1 MGKGIF
7 FMEHSLLQARRR
19 ARRIQR
25 RALCLMIPFFLLV
38 FAGVAGYS
46 WLALHAAEAS
56 LSLRLENTL
65 TSQAHAR
72 ADALGAWAEELREQ
86 ARRITDADVIRLF
99 TAEVHKLGD
108 TDVEPLLHVA
118 QAPTAPDT
126 STLPQ
131 TLQTLA
137 PRVPLLHSLLA
148 DLLKRGQFLSARLA
162 DTRLR
167 CFLSTHTPPTP
178 LTVQEQEYARKA
190 LESAHI
196 EVSPVQMVDGRSRIT
211 LFSPLIAPDYLQ
223 QELGTAPLGLLC
235 LDYDVTDRLS
245 LQHADME
252 ESSGRLLQQG
262 VTGLEELVPADQG
275 GLRPLPDWKTDDT
288 GALPLA
294 VRTSPEGTDV
304 FSLALPVEGI
314 PWLAEEELPQALAG
328 KEYREQRRSIVIHAA
343 AALVLTLCLLG
354 LFWWRLR
361 GKGEQEVAEELGRLY
376 RTVNRQKQLLHG
388 ITQAL
393 IDGILLQNQQGVIQY
408 VNPAFAALTGR
419 DASEILGQPVAAVLG
434 AAAAE
439 QLKTHTD
446 SVFRHRSPAVFTGT
460 LDLGSGEAS
469 YRITCSPY
477 CETNGEITG
486 MVCVFQICQQADA
499 CAASVPVEGD
509 WRA

>member
-1 MGKGIF
+1 
-7 FMEHSLLQARRR
+7 MEHSLLQARRR
-19 ARRIQR
+19 SRRTLR
-25 RALCLMIPFFLLV
+25 RALCLMIPLFLLV
-38 FAGVAGYS
+38 FAGVVGCS
-46 WLALHAAEAS
+46 WLALHSAETA
-56 LSLRLENTL
+56 LSLRLESTL
-65 TSQAHAR
+65 TAQAHAR
-72 ADALGAWAEELREQ
+72 ADALNAWFEDLREQ

-108 TDVEPLLHVA
+108 TDIEPLLHAA
-118 QAPTAPDT
+118 QAPTSPDT
-126 STLPQ
+126 ATVPQ

-148 DLLKRGQFLSARLA
+148 DLLKRGQFLSARLV

-167 CFLSTHTPPTP
+167 CFLSTQTPPAP
-178 LTVQEQEYARKA
+178 LTAQEQEYARKA
-190 LESAHI
+190 LDSAHI

-211 LFSPLIAPDYLQ
+211 LFSPLIAPNYLQ

-245 LQHADME
+245 LQHADVE

-262 VTGLEELVPADQG
+262 TAGLEEVLPADQG
-275 GLRPLPDWKTDDT
+275 GLRPLPEWKTDDT

-294 VRTSPEGTDV
+294 VRTAPDGTEV

-314 PWLAEEELPQALAG
+314 PWLAEEELPQTLAG
-328 KEYREQRRSIVIHAA
+328 KEYRDQRRSILIHAA
-343 AALVLTLCLLG
+343 AALVLTLCLMG

-361 GKGEQEVAEELGRLY
+361 GKGEQAVAEELGRLY

-393 IDGILLQNQQGVIQY
+393 IDGIFLQNQQGIIQY
-408 VNPAFAALTGR
+408 VNPAFAALAGR
-419 DASEILGQPVAAVLG
+419 DASELSGQPVASVLG
-434 AAAAE
+434 TAAAE

-446 SVFRHRSPAVFTGT
+446 SVFRHRTPAVFTET
-460 LDLGSGEAS
+460 LDLGSGEAT

-486 MVCVFQICQQADA
+486 MVCVFQIRQQARPYA
-499 CAASVPVEGD
+499 GSVS
-509 WRA
+509 A